1 MSRKYEIKEY
11 IIYTMKSILG
21 IEDSKSKKKT
31 AKYHEPCTW
40 CAHCFY
46 DEERYP
52 YWFCKYDGIH
62 ELTGKYK
69 PCTSRCCT
77 VVQR

>member
-1 MSRKYEIKEY
+1 MTRKYEIKEY
-11 IIYTMKSILG
+11 IIYTIKSIFG
-21 IEDSKSKKKT
+21 IEDSKPEKKT
-31 AKYHEPCTW
+31 AEYHEPCTW

-52 YWFCKYDGIH
+52 YWFCKYYGKH
-62 ELTGKYK
+62 ERTGKYK

-77 VVQR
+77 VIKR